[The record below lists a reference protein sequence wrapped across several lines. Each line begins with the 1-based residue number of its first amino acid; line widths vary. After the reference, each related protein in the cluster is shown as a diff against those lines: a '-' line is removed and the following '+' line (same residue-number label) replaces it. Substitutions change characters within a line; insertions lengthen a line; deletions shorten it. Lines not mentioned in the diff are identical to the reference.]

1 MQTEINT
8 TQTIS
13 PPQSTTNDRTDQLQ
27 KQLFTQLREV
37 SSDLGM
43 FNDFI
48 KFISRFHNYSLY
60 NRILIFIQRRN
71 ASQVAGY
78 RTWQSIG
85 RQVNKGETGITIYA
99 PKWRKIKQEDGTV
112 EEICLTGFRTVSVF
126 DYEQTSPINPED
138 MDVNIPSCGRLE
150 VDNPE
155 VVYEKLKYIAYN
167 FGLQVI
173 ETNMEFAKA
182 GSTNGKVI
190 KINRLTASDAKC
202 STMLH
207 EIAHV
212 HLQHTEDR
220 KMIPRHVKEVEAELT
235 AFLIGL
241 SIGLP
246 KGNYEYV
253 QSWLSD
259 EVMTDEVLEQVIK
272 TSDKIISMIKS
283 IKMPTI
289 N

>member
-37 SSDLGM
+37 SSDPGM

-112 EEICLTGFRTVSVF
+112 EEICLAGFRTVSVF

-138 MDVNIPSCGRLE
+138 IDVHIPSCGKLE

-212 HLQHTEDR
+212 QLQHTEDR

-253 QSWLSD
+253 QSWLSE

-272 TSDKIISMIKS
+272 TSDRLISMIKS